1 MPFNMFPFSNLHNL
15 NADWL
20 LRTVKQAAEDAA
32 EAAQSAESIAA
43 GVEGQLA
50 KTVKV
55 TPQTWTAAQK
65 SQARANIGAAAVA
78 DIPDVS
84 DVLRYT
90 AQDLTSA
97 QKAQARANIGA
108 VADTGLALA
117 HAGAVVYNAEQE
129 LTTAQKTRVIGNI
142 GAAPADSYVKYG
154 TQSLTDS
161 EKAQARENIGAVGQA
176 DIPTIQGV
184 VRFDQRQ
191 SLTVYQKLQARTNI
205 GAGTLPYIFVVSPD
219 ELGTGWEVV
228 YGTLTEAA
236 EAISAA
242 TDQIFIMFNGYGA
255 VELIP
260 ARLNYTGAS
269 LTSVSGETQDHYG
282 VNSSIP
288 NIFHSIVITESGGQ
302 ASVTVTEI
310 QQQQV
315 PPPAPL
321 GNDEGKCLVA
331 GRNTCSWEQITSVV
345 STVSGTTPTITPADN
360 TIYKCGELAS
370 LTISNPPATGAYSIV
385 FTSGSTPTNVTIPD
399 PPALRWQ
406 TDDNKP
412 PQGFPAANTRY
423 EINVEN
429 TYVVLGEWPVPEV
442 SA

>member
-1 MPFNMFPFSNLHNL
+1 MPFNMFPFSNLHGL

-55 TPQTWTAAQK
+55 TAQTWTTAQK
-65 SQARANIGAAAVA
+65 AQARANIGAAAA
-78 DIPDVS
+78 TDIPDVS

-97 QKAQARANIGA
+97 QKAQARENIGA
-108 VADTGLALA
+108 VAGTGLALA
-117 HAGAVVYNAEQE
+117 NAGAVVYNAEQE
-129 LTTAQKTRVIGNI
+129 LTTAQKSRVRDNI
-142 GAAPADSYVKYG
+142 GAAPADSYVKYD

-191 SLTVYQKLQARTNI
+191 NLTGLQKLQARTNI
-205 GAGTLPYIFVVSPD
+205 GAAVHPYIFSVSPD
-219 ELGTGWEVV
+219 ELGTGWEV

-242 TDQIFIMFNGYGA
+242 TDQVFIMFNGYGA
-255 VELIP
+255 VDLIP

-269 LTSVSGETQDHYG
+269 LTSVSGETRDHYA
-282 VNSSIP
+282 VDSSIP
-288 NIFHSIVITESGGQ
+288 NIFHSIVITESEGV

-310 QQQQV
+310 RQRQV
-315 PPPAPL
+315 PQPAPL
-321 GNDEGKCLVA
+321 GHDEGKCLVA
-331 GRNTCSWEQITSVV
+331 GHNTCSWEQITPVV
-345 STVSGTTPTITPADN
+345 STVSGTAPTITPADN

-385 FTSGSTPTNVTIPD
+385 FTGGSTATSTTIPATILGLED
-399 PPALRWQ
+399 FA
-406 TDDNKP
+406 
-412 PQGFPAANTRY
+412 AEANTIY
-423 EINVEN
+423 EINVLDN
-429 TYVVLGEWPVPEV
+429 RAVVGSWAV